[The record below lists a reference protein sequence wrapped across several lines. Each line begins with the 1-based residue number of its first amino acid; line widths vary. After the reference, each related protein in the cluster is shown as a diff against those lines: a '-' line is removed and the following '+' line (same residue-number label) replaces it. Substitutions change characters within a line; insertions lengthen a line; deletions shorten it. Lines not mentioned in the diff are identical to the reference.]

1 LLGIIS
7 GMPLGLMSAAQYQ
20 QDLLCRLYG
29 KCLTG
34 DPLDRE
40 VGDLIQE
47 KSKGPAA
54 GKLFTYLRYDTELT
68 KDGLERLGLSNIDP
82 ATVQGLDS
90 IESMPQLKEIGQ
102 AVAKQKVMLEHF
114 VGFI

>member
-1 LLGIIS
+1 
-7 GMPLGLMSAAQYQ
+7 
-20 QDLLCRLYG
+20 
-29 KCLTG
+29 
-34 DPLDRE
+34 